1 MKKRGARLLIFFII
15 LSVICFYFDEFLV
28 QYVSFF
34 RNNFLDNFFLVI
46 TFVSSE
52 IILFFVL
59 TALFLWTEKKRG
71 WILPLWICLGSSAFV
86 SFILKI
92 IVQRTRPFQL
102 GLVELIFNL
111 QSSSYEIWN
120 FSFPSF
126 QSMLVFSAIPIIVY
140 NFPKLKKFWI
150 AFAVLVAFS
159 RVYFGIHF
167 FSDVIAGALIGYLI
181 GIRILNLEKN
191 KKFKFTSFPFV
202 RHKVGRGQR
211 IYQKIFRK

>member
-1 MKKRGARLLIFFII
+1 MKKREKVFIFFII
-15 LSVICFYFDEFLV
+15 LNLICFYFDEFLV
-28 QYVSFF
+28 QYVSLF

-59 TALFLWTEKKRG
+59 TALFLWTEKKRE

-92 IVQRTRPFQL
+92 IVQRERPFQL
-102 GLVELIFNL
+102 GIVELISNL

-126 QSMLVFSAIPIIVY
+126 QSMLVFSAIPIIAY

-150 AFAVLVAFS
+150 AFAILVAFS
-159 RVYFGIHF
+159 RIYFGVHF
-167 FSDVIAGALIGYLI
+167 FSDVIAGAIIGYFI
-181 GIRILNLEKN
+181 GIGILNLERN
-191 KKFKFTSFPFV
+191 KKF
-202 RHKVGRGQR
+202 GQR